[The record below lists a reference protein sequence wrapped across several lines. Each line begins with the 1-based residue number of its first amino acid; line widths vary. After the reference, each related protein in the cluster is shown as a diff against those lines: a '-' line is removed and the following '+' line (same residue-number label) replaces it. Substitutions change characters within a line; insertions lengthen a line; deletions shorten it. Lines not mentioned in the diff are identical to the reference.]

1 MARIANVTAGQSASS
16 SWANAIRDASVMQM
30 TAAERASVV
39 PVEGQ
44 LVYVSDEDRF
54 YVYDGSGWV
63 RVGWGATTTGR
74 TGCAVK
80 RTANQS
86 IATGATRAEITF
98 DGEDFDSDGFFTAS
112 STDIT
117 IPAGLGGIY
126 AVQFQVT
133 WASSPG
139 TTALTRARIIPS
151 GATSYNVIDG
161 DASQYQ
167 VYNYGGTN
175 VVTGGSGTWVFGAGD
190 KITLT
195 VAQGSGGSINV
206 TATMSIYRIGV

>member
-1 MARIANVTAGQSASS
+1 MGLISNVVASNPVTATWG
-16 SWANAIRDASVMQM
+16 NAIRDASVMQV
-30 TAAERASVV
+30 TAAERASITA
-39 PVEGQ
+39 VEGQ

-54 YVYDGSGWV
+54 YVYNGSAWV

-86 IATGATRAEITF
+86 IASSATRAEISF
-98 DGEDFDSDGFFTAS
+98 DGEDFDSDGFFTAT

-117 IPAGLGGIY
+117 IPTGLGGIY

-139 TTALTRARIIPS
+139 TSALTRARIIPN

-161 DASQYQ
+161 DASVYQ

-195 VAQGSGGSINV
+195 VAQGSGGAINV